1 MAGARIEA
9 LGGDDPATLGPYR
22 LLGRLASGGM
32 GRIYLARGGDRG
44 LVAVKTLLAE
54 ARVSETD
61 RRRFAREVTLAQR
74 MDSAFTARVR
84 DADPDARWPWMAIDY
99 IAAPPLSELVRS
111 CGVLPASAV
120 RWIAAGTAQAL
131 ATLHEAGIVHRDVKP
146 QNVLLPL
153 DGPRVIDFGIS
164 HTGDLTL
171 TGLTLGTIAFTSPEQ
186 ARGEESTAASDV
198 YSLGATLFLLA
209 TGRPPYR
216 SDGDTLRLLARVQR
230 GQLDLTGL
238 PKELVATVRPCLAVQ
253 PRHRPSLTDLLA
265 RFRAQ
270 QAGLP
275 PTSSG
280 TRWLPPRWTALIDA
294 YAAQGREWANGRS
307 TDPAGA
313 APTLVQRTRPVPQ
326 PPPTLVHSPERRA
339 RAERDRTRREMAALA
354 ELAARQR
361 AEQAEREQAERE
373 QAELHAR
380 RQAERAERERAEAA
394 RREARQA
401 ERQRA
406 EEARREAARQEAARR
421 EAARREAERAERARA
436 AQERADRERAEQERA
451 ALQRAERERAARR
464 GAARPRTASPTPP
477 GPGAP
482 SPRTGSS
489 AGAPALGWLLAV
501 AAVIALLAWQPW
513 EKAGGDGGGGRA
525 SGTTASG
532 SVTSG
537 SDLDTHGDD
546 RAGTDAD
553 ADADAGTGTGTGT
566 DADAG
571 TDANAGTDTDA
582 GTGTD
587 ADSDSDSDSDSDDS
601 ETEEPTPTPTPTPSP
616 KPTMDA
622 TDRAFAAVHAGDCL
636 NVYNDGH
643 DHMSAGRPTRV
654 SCSASNAYMHVNRV
668 STRSGASSSCDTGAG
683 YTWWSRT
690 GGDGVV
696 RTLCLDR
703 VYRAG
708 QCFPAEV
715 NGATNADLTVVWS
728 CGASKVPKA
737 GQSILRITGFYRA
750 PKAGRNWTCPAGPGE
765 RFWYWQVNQGRSIIC
780 ASAA

>member
-1 MAGARIEA
+1 MAGARIDA
-9 LGGDDPATLGPYR
+9 LGGDDPVTLGPYR

-32 GRIYLARGGDRG
+32 GRIYLARGGGRG

-54 ARVSETD
+54 GRVGETD
-61 RRRFAREVTLAQR
+61 RRRFAREVALAQR
-74 MDSAFTARVR
+74 VDSAFTARVR

-131 ATLHEAGIVHRDVKP
+131 VTLHEAGIVHRDVKP

-164 HTGDLTL
+164 HASDLTL
-171 TGLTLGTIAFTSPEQ
+171 TNLTLGTIAFTSPEQ

-216 SDGDTLRLLARVQR
+216 TDGDTLRLLARVQR
-230 GQLDLTGL
+230 GQLDLAGL
-238 PKELVATVRPCLAVQ
+238 PKELVQTIRPCLAVQ
-253 PRHRPSLTDLLA
+253 PRHRPAPAELLA
-265 RFRAQ
+265 RFRRQ

-275 PTSSG
+275 TTTSG
-280 TRWLPPRWTALIDA
+280 TRWLPPRWTGLIDA
-294 YAAQGREWANGRS
+294 YAAQGREWAGGRS

-313 APTLVQRTRPVPQ
+313 APTLVQRTRPAAQ

-339 RAERDRTRREMAALA
+339 RAARDRTRREMAALA

-361 AEQAEREQAERE
+361 AEQAEREEAERE
-373 QAELHAR
+373 QAELLAQ
-380 RQAERAERERAEAA
+380 RQAERDERERA
-394 RREARQA
+394 
-401 ERQRA
+401 
-406 EEARREAARQEAARR
+406 

-436 AQERADRERAEQERA
+436 AQERADRERAERERVERERA
-451 ALQRAERERAARR
+451 ERERAERERAAALRR
-464 GAARPRTASPTPP
+464 AEQERAAHRQAARARTATPASPVPP

-482 SPRTGSS
+482 SPRTGSP
-489 AGAPALGWLLAV
+489 AAAPALGWLLVV

-513 EKAGGDGGGGRA
+513 ERAGGGSA
-525 SGTTASG
+525 SGSAASG

-546 RAGTDAD
+546 KAGAAPD
-553 ADADAGTGTGTGT
+553 
-566 DADAG
+566 
-571 TDANAGTDTDA
+571 TDTDA
-582 GTGTD
+582 GSASGSD
-587 ADSDSDSDSDSDDS
+587 SDDSDSDSDTDTD
-601 ETEEPTPTPTPTPSP
+601 EPTPTPTRRPTTPAPKPTPKP

-636 NVYNDGH
+636 NVYNDGYNN
-643 DHMSAGRPTRV
+643 MSASRPIRV
-654 SCSASNAYMHVNRV
+654 SCGASNAYMHVNRV

-683 YTWWSRT
+683 FTWWSRT
-690 GGDGVV
+690 GDDGVV

-708 QCFPAEV
+708 QCFPAKV

-728 CGASKVPKA
+728 CNASKVPKA

-750 PKAGRNWTCPAGPGE
+750 PKAGQNWTCPSGPGE